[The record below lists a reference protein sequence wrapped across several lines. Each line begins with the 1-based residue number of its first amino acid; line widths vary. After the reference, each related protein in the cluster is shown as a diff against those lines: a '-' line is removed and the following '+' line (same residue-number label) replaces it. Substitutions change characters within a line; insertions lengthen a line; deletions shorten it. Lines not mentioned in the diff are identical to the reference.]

1 MLIQNDS
8 FAHYCALLITS
19 PSFFVFAITVKQSD
33 FKITL
38 CEDGNGDRQKCEILI
53 QAVVLAHY
61 CRFLILTWFVLYSKI
76 TLPLLYLAGQ
86 KKARTTKF
94 SGQTRTLPVNLTGDH
109 SRHLELEGIYWG
121 SDFVVFPNQ
130 VPNGLRCGKR
140 LGRNESMNEYNMI

>member
-38 CEDGNGDRQKCEILI
+38 CEDGNGDRPKCEILI

-61 CRFLILTWFVLYSKI
+61 CMLLVLASFLCIPK
-76 TLPLLYLAGQ
+76 LPFLLDLQA
-86 KKARTTKF
+86 
-94 SGQTRTLPVNLTGDH
+94 TRRLMQSNV
-109 SRHLELEGIYWG
+109 
-121 SDFVVFPNQ
+121 Q
-130 VPNGLRCGKR
+130 VKGPY
-140 LGRNESMNEYNMI
+140 EF

>member
-1 MLIQNDS
+1 MGI
-8 FAHYCALLITS
+8 F
-19 PSFFVFAITVKQSD
+19 
-33 FKITL
+33 
-38 CEDGNGDRQKCEILI
+38 GNVDRPKCGILI

-94 SGQTRTLPVNLTGDH
+94 SSQTVKLYRTLPVNLTGDH

-121 SDFVVFPNQ
+121 SDFVVIPNQ
-130 VPNGLRCGKR
+130 VPNGLRCRKR